1 MIPIQ
6 EVLNSL
12 HNARVAYLVTIGQE
26 NDIMAVI
33 IGGNKEGIEPTPETE
48 VIHALDAVLAGE
60 QDDPKAPQVLSNF
73 IGLYDL
79 DEEIILN

>member
-6 EVLNSL
+6 EVLDSL
-12 HNARVAYLVTIGQE
+12 HYARIAYIVTIGQE

-60 QDDPKAPQVLSNF
+60 QDNPECPQVLSNF
-73 IGLYDL
+73 IGLYDF